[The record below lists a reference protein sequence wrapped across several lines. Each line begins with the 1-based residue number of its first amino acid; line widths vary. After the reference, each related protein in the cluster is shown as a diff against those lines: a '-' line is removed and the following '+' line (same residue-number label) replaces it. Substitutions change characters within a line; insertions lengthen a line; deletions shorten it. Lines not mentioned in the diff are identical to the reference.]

1 MGRPTV
7 KGRNAALGLLLGIL
21 ALPGVDA
28 SELLYIYAPDC
39 AACQQF
45 DREVLP
51 YYGQT
56 DEARRLPI
64 IKISLADW
72 QTGSHS
78 KTTCQTQPV
87 NVTPTFIALLNC
99 KEQDRIA
106 GYSKEELFW
115 MSVDRIDAGITA
127 ATSLSAHKP

>member
-1 MGRPTV
+1 MGRSTM

-21 ALPGVDA
+21 ALSKVDA

-39 AACQQF
+39 AACQRF
-45 DREVLP
+45 DREILP
-51 YYGQT
+51 YYEQT
-56 DEARRLPI
+56 DEARKLPI

-72 QTGSHS
+72 QTGRHS
-78 KTTCQTQPV
+78 KSGCQTQPV
-87 NVTPTFIALLNC
+87 KVTPTFIALLNC

-115 MSVDRIDAGITA
+115 MSVHRIDAGITST
-127 ATSLSAHKP
+127 TSLGTHEP

>member
-1 MGRPTV
+1 M
-7 KGRNAALGLLLGIL
+7 KSLNAALALLLGIL
-21 ALPGVDA
+21 ALPGVNA

-72 QTGSHS
+72 QTGNHS
-78 KTTCQTQPV
+78 KTTCKTQPV
-87 NVTPTFIALLNC
+87 DVTPTFIALLNC
-99 KEQDRIA
+99 NEQDRIA

-115 MSVDRIDAGITA
+115 MSVDRMDAGITSA
-127 ATSLSAHKP
+127 TSATSLSTHEP

>member
-1 MGRPTV
+1 MGRSTM

-72 QTGSHS
+72 QTLKNHLPNPA
-78 KTTCQTQPV
+78 C
-87 NVTPTFIALLNC
+87 
-99 KEQDRIA
+99 
-106 GYSKEELFW
+106 
-115 MSVDRIDAGITA
+115 
-127 ATSLSAHKP
+127 